1 MQASASKIAT
11 SLIAPLLCMLLLFLK
26 ITISLPLFAHFGKID
41 GKVIYFFLNLQSRQT
56 EMKKKAANILVPAL
70 IGLVFFGGNIISGNA
85 RNLDAMPMSTA
96 QDTLPV
102 QDTVEIPKL
111 TAAQL
116 FAKGDSLRKAYC
128 FQAAMEACEA
138 AARMASDSLERQRCE
153 EGAMLAQNGL
163 NMLGFCNKPVVVA
176 REKFSLKD
184 FILYYPL
191 QDRSW
196 RPVPNILDSLG
207 STLVHATYIPDGQES
222 LYYSAPDADGIRN
235 LYHTQF
241 ADTVWTAPELLG
253 EQLTSS
259 GNEIYPIISPDGQ
272 SLYFASDGL
281 YGMGGYDLYVS
292 RWNKETREWD
302 TPMNMGFPYSS
313 PYDDFL
319 FINSAD
325 GKYSIFASNRECGA
339 DSVYVYVLEY
349 DSMPIRYSV
358 DDASDEIRS
367 LARLLPPADAARV
380 DNASVVSKADDQE
393 SELQRK
399 YVARV
404 LEVRRLRDSIYVRGQ
419 RVDAARDVFASAS
432 EAKRQEMAEEIIG
445 MEESLVAL
453 EDSLNTAVRLLGK
466 LEMDIIMSG
475 QVINPD
481 KVQEVA
487 DREVKGADNGYAF
500 SAHRMGPAPDMKIL
514 EPVSE
519 FDYSFMILPEGRFAE
534 DNTLPAGLVY
544 QIQLFT
550 TSKQATTASLKG
562 LSPVFWR
569 RTANLKFTYY
579 AGLFRTYKDVLANL
593 NKVKKAGFR
602 NAFIVAFNDGKL
614 INVTNARK
622 MEKTDV
628 RTYNIR
634 INVGGDG
641 TLSDSAR
648 TVLLSITGKELA
660 RNIGADG
667 SVTYVVGPYK
677 DRTEATT
684 TATALR
690 ANGFPNCEVEEIKK

>member
-1 MQASASKIAT
+1 
-11 SLIAPLLCMLLLFLK
+11 
-26 ITISLPLFAHFGKID
+26 
-41 GKVIYFFLNLQSRQT
+41 
-56 EMKKKAANILVPAL
+56 MKKKAINILVSAL
-70 IGLVFFGGNIISGNA
+70 LGLVFFGGNIISGYA
-85 RNLDAMPMSTA
+85 RSHKAMPMFPLR
-96 QDTLPV
+96 DTLSV
-102 QDTVEIPKL
+102 QDSAVQAKPV
-111 TAAQL
+111 AAQL
-116 FAKGDSLRKAYC
+116 FAKGDSLRRAYN
-128 FQAAMEACEA
+128 FQAALEACEA
-138 AARMASDSLERQRCE
+138 AVEAASDSLERQRYE
-153 EGAMLAQNGL
+153 DGAMMAQNGL

-176 REKFSLKD
+176 REKFSLED
-184 FILYYPL
+184 FFLYYPL
-191 QDRSW
+191 PDRSW
-196 RPVPNILDSLG
+196 RPVPNALDSIG
-207 STLVHATYIPDGQES
+207 GAPVRATYIPDGQET
-222 LYYSAPDADGIRN
+222 LYYSAPDADGLRN
-235 LYHTQF
+235 LYKTQF

-259 GNEIYPIISPDGQ
+259 GNEVFPMLSPDGQ

-302 TPMNMGFPYSS
+302 TPMNLGFPYSS
-313 PYDDFL
+313 PYDDYL
-319 FINSAD
+319 FINSPD

-358 DDASDEIRS
+358 EDASEEIRS
-367 LARLLPPADAARV
+367 LASLCPADAGRV
-380 DNASVVSKADDQE
+380 DNASVVSKADDAE
-393 SELQRK
+393 SELQRQ

-419 RVDAARDVFASAS
+419 RVDAARDVFASAG

-453 EDSLNTAVRLLGK
+453 EDSLNTAVKLLGK

-481 KVQEVA
+481 KVKDIA

-500 SAHRMGPAPDMKIL
+500 SGHRMGSAPEMTVL

-534 DNTLPAGLVY
+534 DNTLPSGLVY

-550 TSKQATTASLKG
+550 TSKQATVDKLKG

-569 RTANLKFTYY
+569 RTATLKFTYY

-593 NKVKKAGFR
+593 NKVKKAGFK

-614 INVTNARK
+614 INVSNARK
-622 MEKTDV
+622 LEKVDV
-628 RTYNIR
+628 KTYNIR

-641 TLSDSAR
+641 TLSDSQR

-667 SVTYVVGPYK
+667 SVTYVVGPYR
-677 DRTEATT
+677 DHTEATT

-690 ANGFPNCEVEEIKK
+690 ANGFSDCTVEEIKK

>member
-1 MQASASKIAT
+1 
-11 SLIAPLLCMLLLFLK
+11 
-26 ITISLPLFAHFGKID
+26 
-41 GKVIYFFLNLQSRQT
+41 
-56 EMKKKAANILVPAL
+56 MKKKAANILIPAL
-70 IGLVFFGGNIISGNA
+70 IGLVFFGGNIISGYA
-85 RNLDAMPMSTA
+85 RSHKESPMLSVS
-96 QDTLPV
+96 DTLSV
-102 QDTVEIPKL
+102 QDTVVVAKP

-128 FQAAMEACEA
+128 FQAALEACEA
-138 AARMASDSLERQRCE
+138 AVEAASDSLERQRYE

-176 REKFSLKD
+176 REKFSRKD

-196 RPVPNILDSLG
+196 RPVPNALDSLG
-207 STLVHATYIPDGQES
+207 DALVHATYIPDGQET
-222 LYYSAPDADGIRN
+222 LYYSAADADGFRN
-235 LYHTQF
+235 LYRTQL

-259 GNEIYPIISPDGQ
+259 GNEVYPLLSPDGQ

-302 TPMNMGFPYSS
+302 TPMNLGFPYSS
-313 PYDDFL
+313 PYDDLL
-319 FINSAD
+319 FMNSAD

-358 DDASDEIRS
+358 EDASEEIRTLAS
-367 LARLLPPADAARV
+367 LCPAADAARV
-380 DNASVVSKADDQE
+380 DNASVVSKADDAE

-419 RVDAARDVFASAS
+419 RVDAARDVFAAAS
-432 EAKRQEMAEEIIG
+432 EAKRQEMAEEIIN

-453 EDSLNTAVRLLGK
+453 EDSLNTAVKLLGK

-481 KVQEVA
+481 KVQEIA

-500 SAHRMGPAPDMKIL
+500 SAHRMGSAPEMKVL

-534 DNTLPAGLVY
+534 DNTLPSGLVY

-550 TSKQATTASLKG
+550 TSKQATVDKLKG

-569 RTANLKFTYY
+569 RTATLKFTYY

-593 NKVKKAGFR
+593 NKVKKAGFK

-614 INVTNARK
+614 INVSNARK
-622 MEKTDV
+622 LEKTDV
-628 RTYNIR
+628 KTYNIR

-641 TLSDSAR
+641 TLSDSER
-648 TVLLSITGKELA
+648 TVLLSITGKEIA
-660 RNIGADG
+660 RNISADG
-667 SVTYVVGPYK
+667 TVTYVVGPFR
-677 DRTEATT
+677 DRSEATT

-690 ANGFPNCEVEEIKK
+690 ANGFSDCTVEEIKK

>member
-1 MQASASKIAT
+1 
-11 SLIAPLLCMLLLFLK
+11 
-26 ITISLPLFAHFGKID
+26 
-41 GKVIYFFLNLQSRQT
+41 
-56 EMKKKAANILVPAL
+56 MKKKAINILVSAL
-70 IGLVFFGGNIISGNA
+70 LGLVFFGGNIISGYA
-85 RNLDAMPMSTA
+85 RSHKAMPMFPLR
-96 QDTLPV
+96 DTLSV
-102 QDTVEIPKL
+102 QDSVVQAKPV
-111 TAAQL
+111 AAQL
-116 FAKGDSLRKAYC
+116 FAKGDSLRRAYN
-128 FQAAMEACEA
+128 FQAALEACEA
-138 AARMASDSLERQRCE
+138 AVEAASDSLERQRYE
-153 EGAMLAQNGL
+153 DGAMMAQNGL

-176 REKFSLKD
+176 REKFSLED
-184 FILYYPL
+184 FFLYYPL
-191 QDRSW
+191 PDRSW
-196 RPVPNILDSLG
+196 RPVPNALDSIG
-207 STLVHATYIPDGQES
+207 GAPVRATYIPDGQET
-222 LYYSAPDADGIRN
+222 LYYSAPDADGLRN
-235 LYHTQF
+235 LYKTQF

-259 GNEIYPIISPDGQ
+259 GNEVFPMLSPDGQ

-292 RWNKETREWD
+292 RWNKEAREWD
-302 TPMNMGFPYSS
+302 TPMNLGFPYSS
-313 PYDDFL
+313 PYDDYL
-319 FINSAD
+319 FINSPD

-358 DDASDEIRS
+358 EDASEEIRS
-367 LARLLPPADAARV
+367 LASLFPADAGRV
-380 DNASVVSKADDQE
+380 DNASVVSKADDAE
-393 SELQRK
+393 SELQRQ

-419 RVDAARDVFASAS
+419 RVDAARDVFASAG
-432 EAKRQEMAEEIIG
+432 EARRQEMAEEIIG

-453 EDSLNTAVRLLGK
+453 EDSLNTAVKLLGK

-481 KVQEVA
+481 KVKDIA

-500 SAHRMGPAPDMKIL
+500 SGHRMGSAPEMTVL

-534 DNTLPAGLVY
+534 DNTLPSGLVY

-550 TSKQATTASLKG
+550 TSKQATVDKLKG

-569 RTANLKFTYY
+569 RTATLKFTYY

-593 NKVKKAGFR
+593 NKVKKAGFK

-614 INVTNARK
+614 INVSNARK
-622 MEKTDV
+622 LEKVDV
-628 RTYNIR
+628 KTYNIR

-641 TLSDSAR
+641 TLSDSQR

-667 SVTYVVGPYK
+667 SVTYVVGPYR
-677 DRTEATT
+677 DHTEATT

-690 ANGFPNCEVEEIKK
+690 ANGFSDCTVEEIKK

>member
-1 MQASASKIAT
+1 
-11 SLIAPLLCMLLLFLK
+11 
-26 ITISLPLFAHFGKID
+26 
-41 GKVIYFFLNLQSRQT
+41 
-56 EMKKKAANILVPAL
+56 MKKKAANILVPAL
-70 IGLVFFGGNIISGNA
+70 VGLVFFGGNIISGYA
-85 RNLDAMPMSTA
+85 RSHKAMPMLSLS
-96 QDTLPV
+96 DTLSV
-102 QDTVEIPKL
+102 QDTVVLVKP

-116 FAKGDSLRKAYC
+116 FAKGDSLRRAYS
-128 FQAAMEACEA
+128 FQAALEACEA
-138 AARMASDSLERQRCE
+138 AVEAASDSLERQRYE
-153 EGAMLAQNGL
+153 EAAMLAQNGL

-176 REKFSLKD
+176 REKFSLED
-184 FILYYPL
+184 FFLYYPL

-196 RPVPNILDSLG
+196 RPIPNALDSIG
-207 STLVHATYIPDGQES
+207 GAPVRATYIPDGQET

-235 LYHTQF
+235 LYKTQF
-241 ADTVWTAPELLG
+241 ADSVWTAPELLS

-259 GNEIYPIISPDGQ
+259 GNEIFPMLSPDGQ

-292 RWNKETREWD
+292 RWNKETKEWD
-302 TPMNMGFPYSS
+302 TPLNLGFPYSS

-319 FINSAD
+319 YINSPD

-358 DDASDEIRS
+358 EDGSEEIRS
-367 LARLLPPADAARV
+367 LATLCPAADAARV
-380 DNASVVSKADDQE
+380 DNGAVVSKTDEAE

-419 RVDAARDVFASAS
+419 RVDAARDVFAAAG
-432 EAKRQEMAEEIIG
+432 EARRQEMAEEIIS
-445 MEESLVAL
+445 MEESMVSL
-453 EDSLNTAVRLLGK
+453 EDSLNTAVKLLGK

-481 KVQEVA
+481 KVQEIA

-500 SAHRMGPAPDMKIL
+500 SAHRMGSAPEMTVL

-534 DNTLPAGLVY
+534 DNTLPSGLVY

-550 TSKQATTASLKG
+550 TSKQATVDKLKG

-569 RTANLKFTYY
+569 RTASLKFTYY

-593 NKVKKAGFR
+593 NKVKKAGFK

-614 INVTNARK
+614 VNVSNARK
-622 MEKTDV
+622 LEKTDV
-628 RTYNIR
+628 KTYNIR

-641 TLSDSAR
+641 TLSDSER
-648 TVLLSITGKELA
+648 TVLLSITGKEIA
-660 RNIGADG
+660 RNIGGDG
-667 SVTYVVGPYK
+667 TVTYVVGPFR
-677 DRTEATT
+677 DRSEATT

-690 ANGFPNCEVEEIKK
+690 ANGFSDCTVEEIKK